1 MEQKPIWMVLA
12 ALVLVLMVAWVLW
25 DKLQQRSTTPG
36 SQTTEIQPTPAP
48 KPTPVPPKSEP
59 VKVSI
64 ASSSNKGEW
73 LDQAIASFNAASQTE
88 QALQLNGKPIV
99 VEAILEQLD
108 TSKKEHY
115 RSGSMIDDI
124 LKGKIR
130 PVIASP
136 ADEYWTLK
144 LRKEWH
150 AINSKEITTKAVR
163 RVARTPLVVGM
174 WESRARA
181 LECWPSPKPRCS
193 WDSIRALATKPDGW
207 KSYGRP
213 DWGKFKI
220 GYGYVGESNSGT
232 LTAAILC
239 MRGLGKS
246 GGLTIQDVS
255 PTNGC
260 GQMIAA
266 VEKAKVHSGVRSAW
280 LLDRM
285 RKGGPEYLDGIVTNE
300 QEIIEFNQKNQ
311 AELRE
316 PVVSAYPQDGT
327 VVIGQPFAVL
337 DGASWVS
344 SDQAN
349 AAEIFQKYLLSS
361 EQQQLLLK
369 YGLRPADPQAPLGSS
384 IEPSYG
390 ANPAANLALLEVPE
404 VLVFD
409 RIREVWHEVKKH
421 ARIAIVFD
429 KSDSMAGDKI
439 TYAVKGAQEFVEAM
453 DSRDW
458 LSWVTF
464 DSVTYPGHQ
473 GYKSDIGEQ
482 LLSDIRS
489 TTAGAGTALYDAVAQ
504 AFDTMAQDRRKM
516 GDEVRYGI
524 VILSDGQ
531 DTGSKT
537 ATMALLESKLK
548 PSEGDPTGIQIH
560 TIGIGEDADEQVLKK
575 IANLAHG
582 QYWKVEKPADV
593 VKIYKQIA
601 TYY

>member
-1 MEQKPIWMVLA
+1 
-12 ALVLVLMVAWVLW
+12 
-25 DKLQQRSTTPG
+25 
-36 SQTTEIQPTPAP
+36 
-48 KPTPVPPKSEP
+48 
-59 VKVSI
+59 
-64 ASSSNKGEW
+64 
-73 LDQAIASFNAASQTE
+73 
-88 QALQLNGKPIV
+88 
-99 VEAILEQLD
+99 
-108 TSKKEHY
+108 
-115 RSGSMIDDI
+115 
-124 LKGKIR
+124 
-130 PVIASP
+130 
-136 ADEYWTLK
+136 
-144 LRKEWH
+144 
-150 AINSKEITTKAVR
+150 
-163 RVARTPLVVGM
+163 
-174 WESRARA
+174 
-181 LECWPSPKPRCS
+181 
-193 WDSIRALATKPDGW
+193 
-207 KSYGRP
+207 
-213 DWGKFKI
+213 
-220 GYGYVGESNSGT
+220 
-232 LTAAILC
+232 

-246 GGLTIQDVS
+246 GGLTIEDVGPS
-255 PTNGC
+255 NGC

-266 VEKAKVHSGVRSAW
+266 VERAKVHSGVRSAW

-300 QEIIEFNQKNQ
+300 QEVIEFNHNQ
-311 AELRE
+311 EGLRE

-327 VVIGQPFAVL
+327 VVLGQPFAIL
-337 DGASWVS
+337 DGAAWVS
-344 SDQAN
+344 SDQIS
-349 AAEIFQKYLLSS
+349 AAEVFQKYLLSS

-369 YGLRPADPQAPLGSS
+369 YGLRPADPQAPLGSP

-390 ANPAANLALLEVPE
+390 ANPAANLAPLEVPG

-409 RIREVWHEVKKH
+409 RVREVWHEVKKH

-439 TYAVKGAQEFVEAM
+439 TYAVKGAQAFVEAM

-464 DSVTYPGHQ
+464 DSVTYSMRH

-482 LLSDIRS
+482 LLNDIRS
-489 TTAGAGTALYDAVAQ
+489 TTAGAGTALYDAVSQ
-504 AFDTMAQDRRKM
+504 AFDVMAEDRRKI

-575 IANLAHG
+575 IANMAHG
-582 QYWKVEKPADV
+582 QYWKVAKPADV